1 MTLASLY
8 QALNRALT
16 VRRRRRVAFDSL
28 RHLDARLL
36 RDIGLHVEAGAV
48 RPLSPEACAA
58 SDDAPRQ
65 APLTG
70 EPWIAAKRSEDG
82 YCPYCG
88 NVLT

>member
-1 MTLASLY
+1 MTLVTLY

-16 VRRRRRVAFDSL
+16 VRRRCRVAFDSL

-36 RDIGLHVEAGAV
+36 RDIGLRVEAGAV
-48 RPLSPEACAA
+48 RPLDPGAVVP

-70 EPWIAAKRSEDG
+70 KPWIAAKRSEDG

-88 NVLT
+88 KVLT